1 LEFRYFIQLSFNGE
15 AYHGWQSQKDSNS
28 VQDELCK
35 ALSVILKS
43 EITVTG
49 AGRTDA
55 GVHAKDFYAHF
66 DSEKNNLNE
75 NKFIFKL
82 NKFLPSD
89 IAIKNIFK
97 VKPNAH
103 ARFDAISR
111 TYVYQIIKNKNPFY
125 TNSAYYYY
133 GDLDIALMNKA
144 SEILFEYSD
153 FTSFSKVKTQTKTNN
168 CKIMKAQWEQKEDL
182 ILFTIKANRFLR
194 NMVRA
199 IVGTMLE
206 VGKNKISLKDFEN
219 IIESKNRSNAG
230 YSVPAKGL
238 FLINVEYSEK
248 IFNK

>member
-1 LEFRYFIQLSFNGE
+1 M
-15 AYHGWQSQKDSNS
+15 QKDSNS

-35 ALSVILKS
+35 ALSVLLKS

-75 NKFIFKL
+75 NNFVFRL
-82 NKFLPSD
+82 NKLLPRD
-89 IAIKNIFK
+89 IAVKKIYK
-97 VKPNAH
+97 VKPDAH
-103 ARFDAISR
+103 ARFDAVSR
-111 TYVYQIIKNKNPFY
+111 TYVYRIMKNKNPFY
-125 TNSAYYYY
+125 INSAYYYY
-133 GDLDIALMNKA
+133 GDLNIDMMNKA
-144 SEILFEYSD
+144 SEILFKYSD

-168 CKIMKAQWEQKEDL
+168 CKIMKAEWEQKEDL

-199 IVGTMLE
+199 IVGTMME
-206 VGKNKISLKDFEN
+206 VGRDKISLKDFRN

-238 FLINVEYSEK
+238 FLINVEYPGK
-248 IFNK
+248 IFL

>member
-1 LEFRYFIQLSFNGE
+1 MNYRYFIQLSFYGE
-15 AYHGWQSQKDSNS
+15 AYHGWQLQKDSNS

-35 ALSVILKS
+35 ALSVLLKS

-75 NKFIFKL
+75 NNFVFRL
-82 NKFLPSD
+82 NKLLPRD
-89 IAIKNIFK
+89 IAVKKIYK
-97 VKPNAH
+97 VKPDAH
-103 ARFDAISR
+103 ARFDAVSR
-111 TYVYQIIKNKNPFY
+111 TYVYRIMKNKNPFY
-125 TNSAYYYY
+125 INSAYYYY
-133 GDLDIALMNKA
+133 GDLNIDMMNKA
-144 SEILFEYSD
+144 SEILFKYSD

-168 CKIMKAQWEQKEDL
+168 CKIMKAEWEQKEDL

-199 IVGTMLE
+199 IVGTMME
-206 VGKNKISLKDFEN
+206 VGRDKISLKDFRN

-238 FLINVEYSEK
+238 FLINVEYPGK
-248 IFNK
+248 IFL